1 MMRLRDRVGLNV
13 PPLLL
18 RAMLGVIFLWAGL
31 GKVSNITEMPGEAA
45 AVLANMGVIKGPSS
59 VAPPSTPLPTP
70 APDKQAPD
78 KQTPD
83 KQAPAKQAPAKP
95 PAPTGKSGRIDE
107 GPAVWLASQGV
118 TEPKYTAA
126 DFPQPVRIR
135 QVYGLAVA
143 IKNAAEPV
151 AAAGE
156 PAPMRLW
163 PAQLGQGQWPVYQAW
178 AVAMTELAGGCCLIL
193 GLLTRFWALALAGVM
208 LGAIWLTQ
216 LGPAMQSGK
225 TVLWILPAYQT
236 FDTRAWQPLLFQFS
250 LLMAALALAFC
261 GPGRASLDT
270 ALLTGRSDEDDDE

>member
-1 MMRLRDRVGLNV
+1 MMRVRDRVGLNV

-18 RAMLGVIFLWAGL
+18 RAMLGVVFLWAGL

-59 VAPPSTPLPTP
+59 VVPPAAPVPTP
-70 APDKQAPD
+70 
-78 KQTPD
+78 
-83 KQAPAKQAPAKP
+83 APAKQAPAKP
-95 PAPTGKSGRIDE
+95 SAPTGKSGRIDG
-107 GPAVWLASQGV
+107 GPAVWLASQPV

-143 IKNAAEPV
+143 IKNAADPV

-163 PAQLGQGQWPVYQAW
+163 PAQLGHGNWPVYQAW

-193 GLLTRFWALALAGVM
+193 GLLTRFWALAVAGVM

-225 TVLWILPAYQT
+225 AVLWILPAYPT